1 MKTLSIFMSVALIL
15 LSASGVAGQ
24 QHIAVKVEP
33 VAMESLAVF
42 KSLMA
47 NQQNY
52 RQMGFV
58 SPEDASRMTLGIPMQ
73 VYMVPLDRL
82 QSYAGGISPDSLL
95 TDTRHFIYPVHVDNQ
110 IRSSLTMAEIQ
121 GVWKAV
127 SFGSPTLIRKIGDAR
142 MTSVGASGTSTVSH
156 FLVEIP
162 ALNLYFLGFRD
173 GGVMKLSPVMDD
185 ARLSFRAGMPQ
196 PADQVFTAL
205 VPYAKAHDGLPR

>member
-82 QSYAGGISPDSLL
+82 QSYAGGISPQKLL

-156 FLVEIP
+156 FLV
-162 ALNLYFLGFRD
+162 RD
-173 GGVMKLSPVMDD
+173 P
-185 ARLSFRAGMPQ
+185 RPQ
-196 PADQVFTAL
+196 PLLSGIPGRWVDEAVARYGRCKVELQSRDATACGS
-205 VPYAKAHDGLPR
+205 GLHGPCPLCQGP